1 MTAKMVVHPG
11 REGIDAG
18 AEFQALGLDG
28 GGQIP
33 ALSLDG
39 SRQVAYLCLD
49 AGILSVEP
57 VALGV
62 DPGALSVDPGALR
75 VHPGVKTRRK
85 SIDPRAKVEEAAER
99 SKDGSPEQP
108 DRGPR
113 HGLHRSRTVAPATDT
128 YQGGVVEELLIR
140 GAVAVQRFSSHD
152 APVSFDPRS
161 HSENASG
168 LRMANGYP
176 AGIAAQG
183 RRIIWDSLRRG
194 RALKRRT
201 FGLATVSLA
210 VGIAVAFPGS
220 AFAAGDQASSR
231 TGGLGPHWLARLD
244 PNLQIPTKLAV
255 KFGRAA
261 VAGGLTQRTC
271 SCE

>member
-57 VALGV
+57 VALAVDQGTQRV
-62 DPGALSVDPGALR
+62 DPGTQRVDPG
-75 VHPGVKTRRK
+75 VETRPEG
-85 SIDPRAKVEEAAER
+85 INPRAKVEEAAER

-113 HGLHRSRTVAPATDT
+113 HGLHRSPTVAPATDT
-128 YQGGVVEELLIR
+128 QARAVQLPAGPWYP
-140 GAVAVQRFSSHD
+140 VAVQRFRTTI
-152 APVSFDPRS
+152 ACLLFDPQSRIR
-161 HSENASG
+161 
-168 LRMANGYP
+168 LANGQWIP
-176 AGIAAQG
+176 G
-183 RRIIWDSLRRG
+183 RHCR
-194 RALKRRT
+194 
-201 FGLATVSLA
+201 
-210 VGIAVAFPGS
+210 
-220 AFAAGDQASSR
+220 
-231 TGGLGPHWLARLD
+231 ARLSYHSGQS
-244 PNLQIPTKLAV
+244 PE
-255 KFGRAA
+255 R
-261 VAGGLTQRTC
+261 QRH
-271 SCE
+271 